1 MLNNTTGYDFFFAS
15 LSDREILFAFP
26 ITPPELNIK
35 MGATNETVN
44 LINDGNINILK
55 SIDLTEIEFEA
66 TFPMRKYPYSREVY
80 PFKEYFD
87 ILKDFLVNKKP
98 FRFIVSRSPKHLVK
112 AEDLPPG
119 TATTYNASNLVNPF
133 FNPSDTLLKMMGVT
147 RENFMRGSQG
157 YGSQNPFDKDP
168 SIDWGL
174 PPSWTTSS
182 SITSTSYEDI
192 RSGDSV
198 VVNGYLGFWDTNLPV
213 SLESMEIKENADD
226 GDDVVIE
233 FKLKQYKSYG
243 VKFLRTSN
251 TASTSSTATTKQ
263 TLANSATSGKSDKES
278 TSTASKA
285 RAETKDTNKDK
296 TYTIVAGDTLTIIA
310 KKFYDDG
317 NKWKVIYDK
326 NKDII
331 EKTAKDMGKK
341 SSQGGNYIWAG
352 VTLVIPALK

>member
-1 MLNNTTGYDFFFAS
+1 MLNNTTGYDFYFAGM
-15 LSDREILFAFP
+15 DREILFIFP

-55 SIDLTEIEFEA
+55 SLDLTEIEFEA

-80 PFKEYFD
+80 PFKDYFD
-87 ILKDFLVNKKP
+87 ILKDFMVNKKP
-98 FRFIVSRSPKHLVK
+98 FRFIVSRAPKIATVTPKKARSLEAQAVSYNAANTIVTKGDYIQAVLGSNWSPNYQGSLAKNVSPKTAWSSAPQLT
-112 AEDLPPG
+112 G
-119 TATTYNASNLVNPF
+119 TN
-133 FNPSDTLLKMMGVT
+133 
-147 RENFMRGSQG
+147 
-157 YGSQNPFDKDP
+157 
-168 SIDWGL
+168 
-174 PPSWTTSS
+174 
-182 SITSTSYEDI
+182 YEDI

-226 GDDVVIE
+226 GDDVVVE

-243 VKFLRTSN
+243 VKFLKT
-251 TASTSSTATTKQ
+251 
-263 TLANSATSGKSDKES
+263 
-278 TSTASKA
+278 TSTKTTTSTISDPDI
-285 RAETKDTNKDK
+285 RWETREKSKDK

-317 NKWKVIYDK
+317 SKWKVIYDK
-326 NKDII
+326 NKDLI
-331 EKTAKDMGKK
+331 EKTAKDMGKP

-352 VTLVIPALK
+352 VTLVIPALS